1 MNKFQYINFERNANI
16 CNTVHSASTRLDPNL
31 LQSTNYLSTNINY
44 EGSLIG
50 CPLNSNI
57 KAQTQLNVNT
67 SLNQIG
73 ENFRNKLTILNNFQ
87 STPNRMS
94 VVNKN

>member
-1 MNKFQYINFERNANI
+1 MNKFQYFNFERNAHL
-16 CNTVHSASTRLDPNL
+16 CNTVRLVFTRLDPDL
-31 LQSTNYLSTNINY
+31 LPSTKYLSSNINN

-73 ENFRNKLTILNNFQ
+73 GNFHNKLTILNNFQ

>member
-1 MNKFQYINFERNANI
+1 MNKFQYTNFERNAYI
-16 CNTVHSASTRLDPNL
+16 CNIVQSIPTRFDPNL
-31 LQSTNYLSTNINY
+31 FPSTKYLSSNINY

-73 ENFRNKLTILNNFQ
+73 ENFHNKLTILNNFQ

>member
-1 MNKFQYINFERNANI
+1 MNKSQYINSEGYAHP
-16 CNTVHSASTRLDPNL
+16 CNLVHLTFARLEPNL
-31 LQSTNYLSTNINY
+31 LQSTQYLSSNINY
-44 EGSLIG
+44 ERSLIA
-50 CPLNSNI
+50 CPSNSNI